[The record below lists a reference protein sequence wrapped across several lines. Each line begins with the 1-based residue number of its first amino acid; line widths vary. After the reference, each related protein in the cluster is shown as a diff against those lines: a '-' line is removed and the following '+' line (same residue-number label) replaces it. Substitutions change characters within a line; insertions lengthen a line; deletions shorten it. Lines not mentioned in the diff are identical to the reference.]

1 MTAGITGDRRIKNVQ
16 SPATTAGYRSG
27 MDVDAATQTMIDNMP
42 AKTGR
47 SLDE

>member
-1 MTAGITGDRRIKNVQ
+1 
-16 SPATTAGYRSG
+16 

-47 SLDE
+47 SLDEWFVVVDAAGYE